1 MKNINKVFLFIALL
15 VVLALSVYSF
25 QIKKQSDLNKA
36 KIDELST
43 MVIAGKAMSM
53 DNKIK
58 YEKHDLLIEKL
69 HKDYISRKKFD
80 IHPNYIKYKKQI
92 TLLIDKQIASIVNE
106 TPLQQGTWIL
116 SKVEFINPEFV
127 YVEYEDGHGLSATFI
142 QITKAKKGYTFKAI
156 Y

>member
-1 MKNINKVFLFIALL
+1 MKNINKAFLFIALI

-36 KIDELST
+36 KINELSDI
-43 MVIAGKAMSM
+43 VNAGRAMSTA
-53 DNKIK
+53 NQIK
-58 YEKHDLLIEKL
+58 YEKHELLIEKL

-80 IHPNYIKYKKQI
+80 IHPNYIKYKKKI
-92 TLLIDKQIASIVNE
+92 TSLIDKQIASIVNE

-116 SKVEFINPEFV
+116 SKIEFINPEFI

-142 QITKAKKGYTFKAI
+142 QITKAKKGYAFKAL